1 MKVEE
6 RELLRQQLLE
16 ATEELHLQKEW
27 NQTLQLKIQKY
38 KSRIKT
44 TQEDVKFAESLRAG
58 AKSHKNTTDTS
69 SQDLATKSNQDEKH
83 KSDSTPTTETKKMR
97 RRSLSHGV
105 PTNPLRKLVR
115 GSTHQNLSTASSSPP
130 SSETWSGKDKS
141 QRMSMVIGSSSSLN
155 MLSKAEDQ
163 EVPRKASSPLATVQ
177 SAREQRVVDS
187 IPINQAATLPQTART
202 AAEDKRQ
209 GGKTET

>member
-6 RELLRQQLLE
+6 REMLRQQLLE

-38 KSRIKT
+38 KSRIKA

-58 AKSHKNTTDTS
+58 AKSHKNTDTA
-69 SQDLATKSNQDEKH
+69 SQDLATKNNQDENH

-115 GSTHQNLSTASSSPP
+115 GSTHQNLSTATSSPP
-130 SSETWSGKDKS
+130 SETWAGKDKS
-141 QRMSMVIGSSSSLN
+141 QRMSMVIGSSSSFN

-177 SAREQRVVDS
+177 SAREQRVVNS